1 MNIKQCIMNV
11 KIIENVATKLYADYK
26 YELKDMV
33 EERSDAIAWL
43 CEPSS
48 QKKLDEMGM
57 GDDEIAVLKFT
68 KKIIYYKWFI
78 YRTRVKKHYIN
89 LIDHI
94 EQWDLDGLLYDNYST
109 TNETECLKFDY
120 ENEIKYMLDNL
131 KDKEV
136 ELLVD
141 LCSDVTYQDM
151 VIKYQISYANL
162 KMRIMRLRKR
172 CKQLYNEGLDM
183 CF

>member
-1 MNIKQCIMNV
+1 MGQNIV
-11 KIIENVATKLYADYK
+11 KNVATKLYDDYR

-33 EERSDAIAWL
+33 EERSDAILWL

-48 QKKLDEMGM
+48 QKKLDEMGI
-57 GDDEIAVLKFT
+57 GDNEIAVLNFVR
-68 KKIIYYKWFI
+68 KIIYYKWFI
-78 YRTRVKKHYIN
+78 YRTRVKCHYIN
-89 LIDHI
+89 LIDHM

-109 TNETECLKFDY
+109 QNETEVLKFNY

-131 KDKEV
+131 KDNEI

-141 LCSDVTYQDM
+141 LCSDVTYKDM
-151 VIKYQISYANL
+151 TIKYQITYENL
-162 KMRIMRLRKR
+162 KVRIMRLRKR
-172 CKQLYNEGLDM
+172 CRQLYNEGLDM